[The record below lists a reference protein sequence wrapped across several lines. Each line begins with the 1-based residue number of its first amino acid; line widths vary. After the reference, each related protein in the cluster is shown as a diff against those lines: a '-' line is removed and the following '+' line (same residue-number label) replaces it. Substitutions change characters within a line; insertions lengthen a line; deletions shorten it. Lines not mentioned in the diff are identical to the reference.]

1 MQDISPHSPE
11 ARRKRLAAIQ
21 ARFGSQVVER
31 VKPGTKPFEVAKRVA
46 IGVYNDGFIH
56 AGNIAYLSLLS
67 MFPFFIL
74 AAAVAQL
81 FGSTE
86 GAQQIVVNVLRS
98 LPPDIAAVVRDPVAE
113 VLTARQG
120 PLLWFG
126 ALVGLWTASSFIET
140 IRDILRRAYGVKYTA
155 PFWEYRLISATLMLG
170 LVLLMLIALASTVL
184 LSSIEAFIVAKVP
197 QLGDIESTLTLL
209 RFVPGLALYGTVYL
223 IFVVL
228 TPSRYRKSGCRKWP
242 GALLVTAWWIGTAT
256 LLPKAISLAGGYDLT
271 YGSLAGVM
279 IALLFFFIVGLGV
292 VMGAELNAGLA
303 ETDAR
308 ALEGEHYAGPH
319 VATLEVEA
327 PEPGE
332 KVTLQPSQIQEVPES
347 AEAVVAAAEEGK
359 IA

>member
-1 MQDISPHSPE
+1 MQDVSPQSPE

-21 ARFGSQVVER
+21 ARFGTQVVER
-31 VKPGTKPFEVAKRVA
+31 IRPGTKPFEVAKRVA

-74 AAAVAQL
+74 AAAIAQL
-81 FGSTE
+81 LGSST
-86 GAQQIVVNVLRS
+86 GAQQIVIQVLSS
-98 LPPDIAAVVRDPVAE
+98 LPPQIASVVREPVAE

-140 IRDILRRAYGVKYTA
+140 IRDILRRAYGVKYTK

-170 LVLLMLIALASTVL
+170 LVLLLMIALATTVM

-197 QLGDIESTLTLL
+197 EFAEIEDTLTLL
-209 RFVPGLALYGTVYL
+209 RIVPAAALYVTVYL

-228 TPSRYRKSGCRKWP
+228 TPSRYRKRGCRKWP
-242 GALLVTAWWIGTAT
+242 GAVLVTLWWIVTAT

-303 ETDAR
+303 ETEAR

-319 VATLEVEA
+319 AATLEVEA

-332 KVTLQPSQIQEVPES
+332 KVTITPSQAEEVPATER
-347 AEAVVAAAEEGK
+347 AVVEAAEEGK
-359 IA
+359 IV

>member
-11 ARRKRLAAIQ
+11 ARRKRLAAIK
-21 ARFGSQVVER
+21 ARFGEQVVER
-31 VKPGTKPFEVAKRVA
+31 VKPGTRPFEVAKRVLV
-46 IGVYNDGFIH
+46 GVYNDGFIH

-81 FGSTE
+81 FGSSD
-86 GAQQIVVNVLRS
+86 GAAQAVANVLRS
-98 LPPDIAAVVRDPVAE
+98 LPPDIAKVLREPVAE

-126 ALVGLWTASSFIET
+126 AIVGLWTASSFIET

-155 PFWEYRLISATLMLG
+155 PFWEYRLISALFMLG
-170 LVLLMLIALASTVL
+170 LVLLLMVSLATTVL

-197 QLGDIESTLTLL
+197 QFAEIETTLTLV
-209 RFVPGLALYGTVYL
+209 RIVPGLALYLTVYL
-223 IFVVL
+223 TFVVL
-228 TPSRYRKSGCRKWP
+228 TPSRYRKRGCRKWP
-242 GALLVTAWWIGTAT
+242 GALLVTVWWVGTAI
-256 LLPKAISLAGGYDLT
+256 LLPKAISLAGGYSLT

-303 ETDAR
+303 DTGAT
-308 ALEGEHYAGPH
+308 ALEGEQYAGPH
-319 VATLEVEA
+319 AATLDVEE
-327 PEPGE
+327 PEAGE
-332 KVTLQPSQIQEVPES
+332 KVTQKPSQVDEIPATA
-347 AEAVVAAAEEGK
+347 AETVAALDEGK
-359 IA
+359 VV

>member
-1 MQDISPHSPE
+1 
-11 ARRKRLAAIQ
+11 
-21 ARFGSQVVER
+21 
-31 VKPGTKPFEVAKRVA
+31 
-46 IGVYNDGFIH
+46 
-56 AGNIAYLSLLS
+56 

-81 FGSTE
+81 FGSSD
-86 GAQQIVVNVLRS
+86 GAQQAVSNVLGS
-98 LPPDIAAVVRDPVAE
+98 LPPQIAAVIREPVAE

-155 PFWEYRLISATLMLG
+155 PFWEYRLISASFMLG
-170 LVLLMLIALASTVL
+170 LVVLLMISLAATVL

-197 QLGDIESTLTLL
+197 QFAEIETTLTLV
-209 RFVPGLALYGTVYL
+209 RIVPAAALYLTVYL
-223 IFVVL
+223 TFVVL
-228 TPSRYRKSGCRKWP
+228 TPSRYRKRGCRKWP
-242 GALLVTAWWIGTAT
+242 GALLVTVWWVGTAI
-256 LLPKAISLAGGYDLT
+256 LLPEAISLAGGYSMT

-303 ETDAR
+303 DTGAT

-319 VATLEVEA
+319 AATLEVEEA
-327 PEPGE
+327 ELGE
-332 KVTLQPSQIQEVPES
+332 KVTLVPSEAQEVPAT

-359 IA
+359 IL

>member
-11 ARRKRLAAIQ
+11 ARRKRLAAIK
-21 ARFGSQVVER
+21 ARFGERVVER
-31 VKPGTKPFEVAKRVA
+31 VRPGTKPFEVAKRVA
-46 IGVYNDGFIH
+46 VGVYNDGFIH

-81 FGSTE
+81 LGSSD
-86 GAQQIVVNVLRS
+86 GAQAAVFSVLRS
-98 LPPDIAAVVRDPVAE
+98 LPPEIGAVIRKPVAE

-126 ALVGLWTASSFIET
+126 AVVGLWTASSFIET

-155 PFWEYRLISATLMLG
+155 PFWEYRLISALFMLG
-170 LVLLMLIALASTVL
+170 LVLLLMIALATTVL

-197 QLGDIESTLTLL
+197 GLADIENTLTLV
-209 RFVPGLALYGTVYL
+209 RIVPGLALYLTVYL
-223 IFVVL
+223 TFVVL
-228 TPSRYRKSGCRKWP
+228 TPSRYRRRGCRKWP
-242 GALLVTAWWIGTAT
+242 GALLVTVWWVGTAI

-303 ETDAR
+303 DTDAT
-308 ALEGEHYAGPH
+308 ALEGEQYAGPH
-319 VATLEVEA
+319 AATLEIEA
-327 PEPGE
+327 PEDGE
-332 KVTLQPSQIQEVPES
+332 KVSLVPSQVHEVPATEV
-347 AEAVVAAAEEGK
+347 AVVAAAEQGK
-359 IA
+359 IL

>member
-11 ARRKRLAAIQ
+11 ARRKRLAAIK
-21 ARFGSQVVER
+21 ARFGEQVVER
-31 VKPGTKPFEVAKRVA
+31 VKPGTRPFEVAKRVLV
-46 IGVYNDGFIH
+46 GVYNDGFIH

-81 FGSTE
+81 FGSSD
-86 GAQQIVVNVLRS
+86 GAAQAVANVLRS
-98 LPPDIAAVVRDPVAE
+98 LPPDIAKVLREPVAE

-126 ALVGLWTASSFIET
+126 AIVGLWTASSFIET

-155 PFWEYRLISATLMLG
+155 PFWEYRLISALFMLG
-170 LVLLMLIALASTVL
+170 LVLLLMVSLATTVL

-197 QLGDIESTLTLL
+197 QFAEIETTLTLV
-209 RFVPGLALYGTVYL
+209 RIVPGLALYLTVYL
-223 IFVVL
+223 TFVVL
-228 TPSRYRKSGCRKWP
+228 TPSRYRKRGCRKWP
-242 GALLVTAWWIGTAT
+242 GALLVTVWWVGTAI
-256 LLPKAISLAGGYDLT
+256 LLPKAISLAGGYSLT

-303 ETDAR
+303 DTGAT
-308 ALEGEHYAGPH
+308 ALEGEQYAGPH
-319 VATLEVEA
+319 AATLDVEE

-332 KVTLQPSQIQEVPES
+332 KVTQKPSQVDEIPATA
-347 AEAVVAAAEEGK
+347 AETVAAADEGK
-359 IA
+359 VV